1 MAPEIRIG
9 CWSSQKSVVEQGEEV
24 NNLIYAKIIA
34 SGKRMRAKIH
44 RFCDFWP
51 AFAILSPREWCLL
64 RGYGTGS

>member
-24 NNLIYAKIIA
+24 NNLIYAKIFA

-51 AFAILSPREWCLL
+51 AFAILSPREWCLEL
-64 RGYGTGS
+64 